1 MKLNMKNGILKIK
14 PLLIA
19 CLLAGTPLAMAAPT
33 LPTMQADALQDAGTS
48 LPVIS
53 GGNVA
58 VAPQLAP
65 RLPAANAPLPP
76 LPFAEYVRN
85 STGQS
90 LPLFGQALFQSQ
102 ANHFDASSSVAV
114 NPDYVIGTGDQLQI
128 KGWGMVDIDLNL
140 TVDRKGEIYLPRV
153 GAVAVAGV
161 HYRDL
166 QDVLK
171 KSIGRV
177 FNNFD
182 LSVSLVQSRSVQVY
196 IVGHA
201 RNPGSYTL
209 SAMSTLLNGLLLS
222 GGPDNSGSVRQVNLL
237 RDGKKVASLDLY
249 QVLVN
254 GDKSLDQTLRDGDT
268 IQIPAAG
275 QRAAL
280 IGQVKTPAI
289 YEFKPGESAADLL
302 HWAGGLESAAEGK
315 QIILEKSVD
324 NRFVSQAKVKG
335 EMQALSTIRLNAGDI
350 LRVQAPGAQ
359 PVSVMASREYVT
371 VSGEANETGTFEL
384 RKGETLRQLIM
395 RLGGVDEEGYVFGA
409 SLTRDSV
416 RQQQQQKLDEAAD
429 RFEKDLDQN
438 AANRV
443 AQLTDK
449 DSIAAVA
456 AQTERQHQ
464 LAARMRSVKAEGRIV
479 LELKDMNAQ
488 VKDLPDLPLQ
498 DGDRINFPRRP
509 GTVNVIGS
517 VYQANTFIFRPQRTV
532 ADYLELAGGINPSGD
547 QSATY
552 LLRADGTAV
561 GNGSWLSSVGSQRV
575 NPGDTIVVPEKV
587 ERSSW
592 TQSLKEW
599 TTILYQFGLGAA
611 GLKVLK

>member
-1 MKLNMKNGILKIK
+1 MKNGILKIK

-19 CLLAGTPLAMAAPT
+19 CLLASTPLAMAAPT
-33 LPTMQADALQDAGTS
+33 LPTMQADVQQDAGTS

-58 VAPQLAP
+58 AMPQLAP
-65 RLPAANAPLPP
+65 RLPAANAPLHSLPP
-76 LPFAEYVRN
+76 LPFAEYVQK

-90 LPLFGQALFQSQ
+90 LPLFGQALFQGQ
-102 ANHFDASSSVAV
+102 ANRFDASSSVAV

-315 QIILEKSVD
+315 QIILEKSID
-324 NRFVSQAKVKG
+324 NRFVSQAKTKG
-335 EMQALSTIRLNAGDI
+335 ELQAFSTVRLNAGDI
-350 LRVQAPGAQ
+350 LRVQAPGAL
-359 PVSVMASREYVT
+359 PVSVMASKEYVT

-395 RLGGVDEEGYVFGA
+395 RLGGVDEEGYVFGT

-438 AANRV
+438 AANRI

-449 DSIAAVA
+449 DIIAAVA

-498 DGDRINFPRRP
+498 DGDRISFPRRP

-575 NPGDTIVVPEKV
+575 NPGDTIVVPEKL